1 MSTITSNSP
10 IATICLTLDVN
21 VKIFQGSHGKYYCV
35 DYKDKDE
42 ESFPIYYDI
51 HFPLNWIFDEE
62 LKMIPWYNHPIDC
75 ESELLTGPNHCNNC
89 KYFGYYNGVFIGYCM
104 NCASEFENS
113 RGNGLTDMEGVELN
127 ENMVAIDLTYF
138 SKEKSMWNTY
148 LKGVSL
154 DEIGDNKLKED
165 FEMYKDLPDLISI
178 DEEEEERKKAN
189 NLNWYISD
197 DNKEE
202 DNKEEDDNS
211 LYELSDY
218 MDDSGDEWEQN
229 QIDKLIDRFSR

>member
-1 MSTITSNSP
+1 MTTITNSP
-10 IATICLTLDVN
+10 IATISLTLN
-21 VKIFQGSHGKYYCV
+21 VDIKIFQGSHGKYYYV
-35 DYKDKDE
+35 DYKNKE
-42 ESFPIYYDI
+42 EDSFPIYYDI

-62 LKMIPWYNHPIDC
+62 MKMIPWYNHPIDC

-104 NCASEFENS
+104 NCASLFENS
-113 RGNGLTDMEGVELN
+113 RGNGLTDMEAVEVN
-127 ENMVAIDLTYF
+127 ENMVALDLTYF

-154 DEIGDNKLKED
+154 DQIGDSKLKED
-165 FEMYKDLPDLISI
+165 FEMFKDLPDLISI
-178 DEEEEERKKAN
+178 DEEEEEEKEKEKEN
-189 NLNWYISD
+189 NLDWYISD
-197 DNKEE
+197 

-211 LYELSDY
+211 LYEYSY
-218 MDDSGDEWEQN
+218 SECGDSGDEWEQR